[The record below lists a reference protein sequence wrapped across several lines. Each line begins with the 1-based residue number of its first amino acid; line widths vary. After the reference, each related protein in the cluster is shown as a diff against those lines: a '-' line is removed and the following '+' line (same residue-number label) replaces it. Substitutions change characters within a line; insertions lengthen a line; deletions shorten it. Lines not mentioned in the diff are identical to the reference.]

1 MIAGFANEVI
11 TPSLHLPMAGYIG
24 LRKSDGILDDLHVRC
39 IYLKEKEEVFLFQYD
54 LLYIDGEMVN
64 KLIKRLQKQYSIEKH
79 QVIVNAIHTHSGP
92 AQILEK
98 SGWNQ
103 RLDYIDGDY
112 DETLVDML
120 VEKAIDAANKAYQ
133 MKEEA
138 VLYFSKEHFRDIGTN
153 RNQKEKAI
161 DDTLSVLRIRKQSG
175 QQAIIFSYA
184 CHPTIMHE
192 ENTKYSCDLLGPAFE
207 ILEKQVS
214 VAMFY
219 NGACGDVSTR
229 FMKMGSGIQEVKHLG
244 TLLAQHVLEVMNKDG
259 IRVNELKISSFTY
272 PCQARTYIPH
282 EDLQVLWNK
291 QQRKPREKELYD
303 LYEKMR
309 YYCENQQ
316 LNLPI
321 HIMQLDTICYIYVP
335 VELFSSLALYLKDLL
350 SNEIIL
356 VSYAMDYFSYMP
368 DQAAYDENPIAFEA
382 VISPFAKGCG
392 EHLMNHIAI
401 YIKKIIH
408 HERSF
413 KETVSQNVK

>member
-1 MIAGFANEVI
+1 MIAGFAKAII
-11 TPSLHLPMAGYIG
+11 TPSLQLPMAGYIG
-24 LRKSDGILDDLHVRC
+24 LRKSDGILDNLHVRC

-54 LLYIDGEMVN
+54 LLYVDGVMVN
-64 KLIKRLQKQYSIEKH
+64 KLIKRLQKQYSIKKH

-112 DETLVDML
+112 DEALVDML
-120 VEKAIDAANKAYQ
+120 VEKAIQAASEAYQ
-133 MKEEA
+133 TKEEA
-138 VLYFSKEHFRDIGTN
+138 VLYFSKDHFRDIGTN
-153 RNQKEKAI
+153 RNQKDKAI
-161 DDTLSVLRIRKQSG
+161 DDTLSVLKIRNQSG
-175 QQAIIFSYA
+175 CQAIIFSYA

-207 ILEKQVS
+207 MLEKQVS
-214 VAMFY
+214 LAMFY

-229 FMKMGSGIQEVKHLG
+229 FTKNGSGIQEVKRLG
-244 TLLAQHVLEVMNKDG
+244 ALLAQHILEVMNKNEMQ
-259 IRVNELKISSFTY
+259 VNDLKISSFTY
-272 PCQARTYIPH
+272 TCKARTYISQ

-291 QQRKPREKELYD
+291 QQRNSREKELYD

-309 YYCENQQ
+309 YYCENKQ
-316 LNLPI
+316 LSLPV
-321 HIMQLDTICYIYVP
+321 HMMQFDTICYVYVP
-335 VELFSSLALYLKDLL
+335 VELFSSLALYLKSLL

-392 EHLMNHIAI
+392 EHFMDCIVSH
-401 YIKKIIH
+401 IKKDH
-408 HERSF
+408 F
-413 KETVSQNVK
+413 